1 MKASEESRLT
11 HLDLAAGLMTLWVMY
26 FHTPIHHVHVLYFF
40 MPWFFYKSGQM
51 FSVKTMSEEWH
62 KGCLKLVKPY
72 IVWSLI
78 GYAAYILWGC
88 CSWGLTLRQMF
99 YTPFHSLF
107 FTCCIPFNNA
117 LWFLPILFLVRLIG
131 NYLLSVM
138 DLKCFA
144 VCFVLLILISF
155 FRSQYIPAWISYT
168 LWGLFFFLS
177 GYALRKYEDNKLIF
191 GIAGIVVLLSFVTP
205 VPGFYSAYYE
215 SSAWVAILWYLCSV
229 CGCVFFNICC
239 KQIISLID
247 KFSIIKR
254 TLLMRCVL
262 YIGEHAIN
270 FYVPHFIL
278 FQLSYSMVAYYK
290 EEWYGQW
297 QGALVVILSYVLF
310 LPLINQA
317 ILRINKK
324 TRIVRAINEK

>member
-1 MKASEESRLT
+1 MKTLRKNRLT
-11 HLDLAAGLMTLWVMY
+11 YLDLAAGLMTLWVMY

-99 YTPFHSLF
+99 YTPLHSLF

-177 GYALRKYEDNKLIF
+177 GYALRKYED
-191 GIAGIVVLLSFVTP
+191 VM
-205 VPGFYSAYYE
+205 
-215 SSAWVAILWYLCSV
+215 
-229 CGCVFFNICC
+229 
-239 KQIISLID
+239 D
-247 KFSIIKR
+247 KEKELRKYKKR
-254 TLLMRCVL
+254 MEDALKE
-262 YIGEHAIN
+262 GEA
-270 FYVPHFIL
+270 
-278 FQLSYSMVAYYK
+278 AYYK
-290 EEWYGQW
+290 EFEKVGITPTPRDK
-297 QGALVVILSYVLF
+297 ALLEIS
-310 LPLINQA
+310 QTW
-317 ILRINKK
+317 LRRFMK
-324 TRIVRAINEK
+324 TYRKVQ